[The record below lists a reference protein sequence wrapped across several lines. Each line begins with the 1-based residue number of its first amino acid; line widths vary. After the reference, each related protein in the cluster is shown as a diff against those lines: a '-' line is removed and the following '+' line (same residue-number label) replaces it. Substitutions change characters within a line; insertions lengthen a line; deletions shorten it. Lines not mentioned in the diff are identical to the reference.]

1 MKLHEF
7 VVRRLLLLIPVMI
20 GVAVFTFAVAQIIPG
35 DPAALQCGDKC
46 GLIVGYDDDG
56 NPITAHQANRE
67 RLRLDDPVSIQFE
80 RYITDLI
87 NGDWGESQKNG
98 RPVLDIIK
106 TSAPVTLEMA
116 FFSLMIAYPLGIF
129 LGIISA
135 VRQDRMFDHV
145 SRFFAIAFVSLPI
158 FWFAMLLQL
167 YFATGPEVGGICDP
181 IFGTEGG
188 CFPIFD
194 RHDQSYTYPVE
205 GYHWFYPEAG
215 TGFHLVDSWFVT
227 DAKLAELPSEFDTN
241 RELFMDTL
249 THLVLPCSALGIAS
263 SGSLL
268 RYMRASLLEVLHE
281 DYVRTARAKGLSEF
295 RVVVV
300 HACRNAMV
308 PIVTILGFSIG
319 GAIGGAVLT
328 ESVFGIH
335 GMGTVAVLGILQLE
349 YQIVMGVTLLTSV
362 IFLLSNLIVDIAY
375 AIVDPR
381 VRLE

>member
-1 MKLHEF
+1 MCI
-7 VVRRLLLLIPVMI
+7 R
-20 GVAVFTFAVAQIIPG
+20 
-35 DPAALQCGDKC
+35 
-46 GLIVGYDDDG
+46 
-56 NPITAHQANRE
+56 
-67 RLRLDDPVSIQFE
+67 
-80 RYITDLI
+80 
-87 NGDWGESQKNG
+87 
-98 RPVLDIIK
+98 
-106 TSAPVTLEMA
+106 
-116 FFSLMIAYPLGIF
+116 
-129 LGIISA
+129 
-135 VRQDRMFDHV
+135 
-145 SRFFAIAFVSLPI
+145 
-158 FWFAMLLQL
+158 
-167 YFATGPEVGGICDP
+167 
-181 IFGTEGG
+181 
-188 CFPIFD
+188 
-194 RHDQSYTYPVE
+194 
-205 GYHWFYPEAG
+205 
-215 TGFHLVDSWFVT
+215 DS
-227 DAKLAELPSEFDTN
+227 
-241 RELFMDTL
+241 
-249 THLVLPCSALGIAS
+249 PCSALGIAS

-328 ESVFGIH
+328 ESVFSIH

>member
-7 VVRRLLLLIPVMI
+7 IVRRILLLIPVMI

-46 GLIVGYDDDG
+46 GLIVDYTEDG
-56 NPITAHQANRE
+56 EPITAHQANRE
-67 RLRLDDPVSIQFE
+67 RLRLDDPVIVQFE
-80 RYITDLI
+80 RYISDLI
-87 NGDWGESQKNG
+87 VGDWGESQKNG

-116 FFSLMIAYPLGIF
+116 FFSLLIAYPLGII

-145 SRFFAIAFVSLPI
+145 SRFFAIAFVSVPI

-167 YFATGPEVGGICDP
+167 YFATGPNVGGICDP
-181 IFGTEGG
+181 LFGTDGG
-188 CFPIFD
+188 CFPIAK
-194 RHDQSYTYPVE
+194 RHDFSYDFPVD
-205 GYHWFYPEAG
+205 GYYSFYPESG

-227 DAKLAELPSEFDTN
+227 DTKLAELPSDYNTN
-241 RELFMDTL
+241 LELFMDTL
-249 THLVLPCSALGIAS
+249 SHLILPCAALGIAS

-268 RYMRASLLEVLHE
+268 RYMRASLLEVLNE

-319 GAIGGAVLT
+319 GAISGAVLT
-328 ESVFGIH
+328 ESVFSIH
-335 GMGTVAVLGILQLE
+335 GMGTVGVNAITSLE
-349 YQIVMGVTLLTSV
+349 YPIVMGVTLLTSV
-362 IFLLSNLIVDIAY
+362 IFLLSNLIVDISY

>member
-35 DPAALQCGDKC
+35 DPAALQCGEKC
-46 GLIVGYDDDG
+46 GLIVDYTEDG
-56 NPITAHQANRE
+56 EPITAHQANRE
-67 RLRLDDPVSIQFE
+67 RLRLDDPVTVQFE
-80 RYITDLI
+80 RYLFGLI
-87 NGDWGESQKNG
+87 EGDWGTQQKNG

-106 TSAPVTLEMA
+106 STAPVTLEMA
-116 FFSLMIAYPLGIF
+116 FFSLLIAYPLGIT

-145 SRFFAIAFVSLPI
+145 SRFFAIAFVSVPI

-167 YFATGPEVGGICDP
+167 YFATGPEMGGICDP
-181 IFGTEGG
+181 LFGTDDG
-188 CFPIFD
+188 CFPLFG
-194 RHDQSYTYPVE
+194 RHDPYYTYPVD
-205 GYHWFYPEAG
+205 GYHSFYPESG
-215 TGFHLVDSWFVT
+215 TGFHLIDSWFVT
-227 DAKLAELPSEFDTN
+227 DTKLAELPSDYDTN
-241 RELFMDTL
+241 LELFMDTL
-249 THLVLPCSALGIAS
+249 SHLVLPCAALGIAS

-268 RYMRASLLEVLHE
+268 RYMRASLLEVLNE

-328 ESVFGIH
+328 ESVFGIY
-335 GMGTVAVLGILQLE
+335 GMGTVGVNGIKNLE
-349 YQIVMGVTLLTSV
+349 YPIVMGVTLLTSA
-362 IFLLSNLIVDIAY
+362 IFLLSNLVVDIAY